1 MPGRK
6 WYVVAA
12 LIFAVGFAVFGVF
25 LFLRIRDLT
34 ESFQQ
39 VVVPGSAEI
48 AVDEPGRWT
57 IYHETGGSIDGTY
70 YGSSDLTG
78 LQVVVTSPTGQ
89 TLDLVPPGVDES
101 YTIGGRR
108 GVAIFRFQAPQPGSY
123 RLEAS
128 YPSGQA
134 DNAGVLTVGKGFTWG
149 IVWTVLGAIAIAM
162 ASFCLALLMAVVTFV
177 KRYRAR
183 RRLAAAPT

>member
-12 LIFAVGFAVFGVF
+12 LIFVVGFAVFGVF
-25 LFLRIRDLT
+25 LFLRIRELAKG
-34 ESFQQ
+34 FQQ
-39 VVVPGSAEI
+39 VVVPGTAEI

-70 YGSSDLTG
+70 YGASDLTG

-89 TLDLVPPGVDES
+89 PLDLVPPGVNES

-108 GVAIFRFQAPQPGSY
+108 GVAIFRFQAPEPGTY

-128 YPSGQA
+128 FPSGQGGS
-134 DNAGVLTVGKGFTWG
+134 AGILTVGKGFTWG

-162 ASFCLALLMAVVTFV
+162 ASFCLALLIAVVTFV

>member
-12 LIFAVGFAVFGVF
+12 LVFLVGLSVFGVF
-25 LFLRIRDLT
+25 LFLRIRELT
-34 ESFQQ
+34 EGFQQ

-48 AVDEPGRWT
+48 AVEEPGRWT

-70 YGSSDLTG
+70 YGASDLTG
-78 LQVVVTSPTGQ
+78 LQIVVASPSGQ
-89 TLDLVPPGVDES
+89 PLDLVPPGVNES

-108 GVAIFRFQAPQPGSY
+108 GVAIFRFEAPEPGTY

-128 YPSGQA
+128 YPGGQA
-134 DNAGVLTVGKGFTWG
+134 GNTGVLTVGRGFTWS

-162 ASFCLALLMAVVTFV
+162 ASVCLALLIAIVTFV
-177 KRYRAR
+177 QRYRAR
-183 RRLAAAPT
+183 RRLAAGPT